1 MIPNK
6 SNTTNGCDNTSSNC
20 VVWQGPDLSC
30 VDVCTGDT
38 ISDVVAKLCETLAN
52 ITTEAPGVN
61 IDTINQLCLEHEY
74 GQANTIQELIQ
85 NIINEVCKHDSSA
98 SDPCSCVIP
107 LPACLQ
113 FKDEQG
119 NNITSLPLYDSE
131 TGASYALYIANV
143 LCGQISTINQIQNDL
158 TALSGRVSSLESQG
172 SQPRYVAPQ
181 VIPSFVGRV
190 GSPTSMENMLVQTEE
205 AFGETRQALGSN
217 QDLNKSIGY
226 AQNNLAS
233 ITKLNGS
240 GTYSSQPGWITSP
253 RNVAQSFQNLWLT
266 TNDIRSAVESIKET
280 VANPLCS
287 SITNSV
293 TANVKRT
300 EAGAFQGFEL
310 DFTGSEIPNGYV
322 ACNGNGTKVT
332 ITDASLNTLVKHVDV
347 VGHYQNTDV
356 YLISANQFGNLDTGS
371 NYSVKVEFCYENT
384 DNQCAETLT
393 FNVENQT
400 ACPTT
405 TIGAVTGETI
415 PFTVSA
421 PSLPKGAGYTLTVA
435 LSTNGGSLIDSRSTT
450 RFEGGFTGT
459 FSGLTGSTQY
469 RVGTQI
475 TKEGSTAV
483 QECPDQLVST
493 IAPTC
498 TSEDLNPTSTRWVS
512 SSASLICWGRY
523 KITCNKI

>member
-1 MIPNK
+1 M
-6 SNTTNGCDNTSSNC
+6 
-20 VVWQGPDLSC
+20 
-30 VDVCTGDT
+30 
-38 ISDVVAKLCETLAN
+38 
-52 ITTEAPGVN
+52 
-61 IDTINQLCLEHEY
+61 
-74 GQANTIQELIQ
+74 
-85 NIINEVCKHDSSA
+85 
-98 SDPCSCVIP
+98 
-107 LPACLQ
+107 
-113 FKDEQG
+113 
-119 NNITSLPLYDSE
+119 
-131 TGASYALYIANV
+131 
-143 LCGQISTINQIQNDL
+143 
-158 TALSGRVSSLESQG
+158 
-172 SQPRYVAPQ
+172 
-181 VIPSFVGRV
+181 
-190 GSPTSMENMLVQTEE
+190 
-205 AFGETRQALGSN
+205 
-217 QDLNKSIGY
+217 
-226 AQNNLAS
+226 
-233 ITKLNGS
+233 
-240 GTYSSQPGWITSP
+240 
-253 RNVAQSFQNLWLT
+253 
-266 TNDIRSAVESIKET
+266 
-280 VANPLCS
+280 ANPLCS

-347 VGHYQNTDV
+347 VGHYQNTDI
-356 YLISANQFGNLDTGS
+356 YSIAANQFGNLDTGS

-421 PSLPKGAGYTLTVA
+421 PSLPKGAGYTLTIA

-459 FSGLTGSTQY
+459 FTGLTGSTQY

-512 SSASLICWGRY
+512 SSASLIVGGDTKLLATRY
-523 KITCNKI
+523 DGTNKLTWTAGFNSTNQLIIVGASEADTTSAATIDPTGSNVNNNNPVNPIVCGGNLIPVSGAITQYSAEGSGWAPGTG